1 MVKQGGDEDDLAGAK
16 TALSDHNSYHTQGK
30 LSGKVGPLP
39 SSEIGGPMTR
49 FLPDDEPLVLAQALA
64 TSPVRAQPPT
74 GAKNAMDAALA
85 ALG

>member
-1 MVKQGGDEDDLAGAK
+1 
-16 TALSDHNSYHTQGK
+16 
-30 LSGKVGPLP
+30 
-39 SSEIGGPMTR
+39 MTR